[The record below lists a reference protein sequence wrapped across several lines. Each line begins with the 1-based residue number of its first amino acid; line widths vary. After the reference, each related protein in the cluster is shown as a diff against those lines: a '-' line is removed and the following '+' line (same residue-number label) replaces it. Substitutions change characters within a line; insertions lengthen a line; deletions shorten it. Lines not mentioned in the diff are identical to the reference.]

1 MIHHIVDSFCYII
14 EILYDLI
21 MLSSIAGVHIKEMR
35 HPVISAIL
43 YFCLGTFFSSLF
55 PGALGWIILCS
66 LAYLTT
72 LFILNTT
79 IFNSL
84 IAFVISH
91 TFILLI
97 QNSIILLFYRV
108 NFNNQIASSIAGS
121 LITFSIACA
130 ICRLLPFHSFY
141 SQLINGRFL
150 SKYLVI
156 HVFLI
161 IMLELGLRKYST
173 FNTIIY
179 IPLISFFTV
188 IVLITDIVIL
198 SQQQIISKQQH
209 DLECFKTYQP
219 MMADLIKDL
228 RSKQHDFD
236 NHLTAVRMLPYTYRD
251 YESLKNALINYS
263 DNMVSEY
270 RESELLRINLS
281 VVAGF
286 IYSKMINAEK
296 NGKTLNVIVRQ
307 HTLKS
312 CMPEYEII
320 RILGI
325 LIDNALEAV
334 DAPGSATLSLDSSQ
348 NQIII
353 STMNK
358 GPVLSSDLRRNMF
371 TYGYTTKTIDKQHH
385 GYGLPN
391 MKKLVDEYE
400 GKICLDNRT
409 ISGQNYIC
417 FEVTV

>member
-1 MIHHIVDSFCYII
+1 
-14 EILYDLI
+14 
-21 MLSSIAGVHIKEMR
+21 
-35 HPVISAIL
+35 
-43 YFCLGTFFSSLF
+43 
-55 PGALGWIILCS
+55 
-66 LAYLTT
+66 
-72 LFILNTT
+72 
-79 IFNSL
+79 
-84 IAFVISH
+84 
-91 TFILLI
+91 
-97 QNSIILLFYRV
+97 
-108 NFNNQIASSIAGS
+108 
-121 LITFSIACA
+121 
-130 ICRLLPFHSFY
+130 
-141 SQLINGRFL
+141 
-150 SKYLVI
+150 
-156 HVFLI
+156 
-161 IMLELGLRKYST
+161 
-173 FNTIIY
+173 
-179 IPLISFFTV
+179 
-188 IVLITDIVIL
+188 
-198 SQQQIISKQQH
+198 
-209 DLECFKTYQP
+209 
-219 MMADLIKDL
+219 MADLIKDL

-236 NHLTAVRMLPYTYRD
+236 NHLMAVRMLPYTYRD

-334 DAPGSATLSLDSSQ
+334 DVPGSATLSLDSSQ

-371 TYGYTTKTIDKQHH
+371 TYGYTTKAIDKQHH